1 MSNTVCATWLIS
13 LVVHKLLNF
22 VNLHN
27 DITYM
32 QWTPCLYIPLKDQ
45 FYITYCCRFI
55 ELGMRIEYG
64 VAKNIIIPY
73 KTNKYKCR

>member
-1 MSNTVCATWLIS
+1 MHFLLQLIEDMSSTVCATWLIS
-13 LVVHKLLNF
+13 LVVYKLLNF

-45 FYITYCCRFI
+45 FYITYVVDSLNW
-55 ELGMRIEYG
+55 E
-64 VAKNIIIPY
+64 
-73 KTNKYKCR
+73 